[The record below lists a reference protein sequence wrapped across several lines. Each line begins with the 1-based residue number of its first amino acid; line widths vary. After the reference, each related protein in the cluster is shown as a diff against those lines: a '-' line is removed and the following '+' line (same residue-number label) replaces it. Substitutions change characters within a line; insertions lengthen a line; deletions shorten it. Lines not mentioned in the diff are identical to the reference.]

1 MKIAGIDEAGK
12 GPVIGPMVICGVCCS
27 EEELAKLQKIG
38 IKDSKKL
45 STKKREE
52 LAKKI
57 RDVAKVY
64 LIEIQPR
71 ELDKLMQSKTIND
84 VLADSYAE
92 IIKKLNP
99 DVAFVDSFDEPKRLS
114 AFLSKRTGK
123 DVRAA
128 HRADELYPIV
138 SAASIVAKVRR
149 DREIEELKKI
159 MGDFGSGYA
168 SDEKTIQFLRN
179 YFRTH
184 RKCPPFVRKSW
195 KTISKLSQQ
204 SLDEF

>member
-57 RDVAKVY
+57 KDVAKVY